1 MWRQPPRLSAEAKRG
16 ALSPAARI
24 LKNQLQA
31 RPRSKTRPAERS
43 AALRAILFPMSR
55 PQPNRTRDL
64 AELIFGYG
72 LIVTILWTPEPL
84 QRILSPIALVATFLV
99 VVVRR
104 SNRASSAG
112 DPQSD
117 RSPENAP
124 LGFGLRGLVP
134 SLWILPAAI
143 ALAAVSIFVAAKI
156 GTLHSLY
163 KGDFKHVAGYL
174 LWTTYQQFL
183 LQDYFMPR
191 ALRLLS
197 IHLASGEAVSI
208 KVVSSETAAVALT
221 AVLFSLAHLPNL
233 VLTAATLVWGA
244 VSCMLFRRYR
254 NLYALGVAQCL
265 LGLCFAVCVPDSLNH
280 HLRVGL
286 GYLRYRATPPAQ

>member
-1 MWRQPPRLSAEAKRG
+1 
-16 ALSPAARI
+16 
-24 LKNQLQA
+24 
-31 RPRSKTRPAERS
+31 
-43 AALRAILFPMSR
+43 MSR
-55 PQPNRTRDL
+55 PEPGRTRDL

-72 LIVTILWTPEPL
+72 LIVAILWTPEPL
-84 QRILSPIALVATFLV
+84 QRILSPIALVATFLIV
-99 VVVRR
+99 IVRR
-104 SNRASSAG
+104 SQNLHSARSSKLAKDARQESNLQKG
-112 DPQSD
+112 ARQ
-117 RSPENAP
+117 ENAP
-124 LGFGLRGLVP
+124 QENDALGFGWRGLIP

-143 ALAAVSIFVAAKI
+143 ALAALSIFIAAKI

-163 KGDFKHVAGYL
+163 KGNFKHVAGYL

-197 IHLASGEAVSI
+197 IHLASSEVVSI
-208 KVVSSETAAVALT
+208 KVVPLKAVSSETAAVALT

-244 VSCMLFRRYR
+244 VSCVLFRRYR

-265 LGLCFAVCVPDSLNH
+265 LGLCFAVCVPDALNH

-286 GYLRYRATPPAQ
+286 GYLRYRTTPPAQ